1 MRKVFHSDS
10 PTGQYVADA
19 AVLCCF
25 DHRISAAVRKFLKKL
40 GIERADMIVVAGG
53 AKTLA
58 SPRNDFEQ
66 DFILEQVRMSIR
78 LHATKRVLV
87 MSHSDCATYGG
98 LSHFKGDRD
107 AEAEH
112 HRGELLRARDLLTA
126 NFPNIVVEPYFVKF
140 DGVWQLN
147 ESGVIP
153 LTPVAGKPI
162 DDPRLM
168 PTLEAPEYARKYSR
182 RR

>member
-1 MRKVFHSDS
+1 MRKIFHFDS
-10 PTGQYVADA
+10 PAEPYVADA

-25 DHRISAAVRKFLKKL
+25 DHRISTAVRKFWKKQ

-78 LHATKRVLV
+78 LHQTKRVLV

-98 LSHFKGDRD
+98 LDHFKGDRI
-107 AEAEH
+107 AEAAH
-112 HRGELLRARDLLTA
+112 HRSELLRAAELLTT
-126 NFPNIVVEPYFVKF
+126 NFSGISAEPYFVTF
-140 DGVWQLN
+140 DGIWEVRQAGAGTKK
-147 ESGVIP
+147 E
-153 LTPVAGKPI
+153 VA
-162 DDPRLM
+162 
-168 PTLEAPEYARKYSR
+168 
-182 RR
+182 

>member
-1 MRKVFHSDS
+1 MRKIFHFDS
-10 PTGQYVADA
+10 PADPYVADA

-25 DHRISAAVRKFLKKL
+25 DARISQAVRKFLRKQN
-40 GIERADMIVVAGG
+40 IERPDMIIVAGG

-78 LHATKRVLV
+78 LHQTKRVLV

-98 LSHFKGDRD
+98 LAHFNGDRA

-112 HRGELLRARDLLTA
+112 HRQELHRAAELLDAK
-126 NFPNIVVEPYFVKF
+126 FPGISVEPYFVKF
-140 DGVWQLN
+140 DGVWEVL
-147 ESGVIP
+147 P
-153 LTPVAGKPI
+153 DMA
-162 DDPRLM
+162 
-168 PTLEAPEYARKYSR
+168 ARNDAMRSR
-182 RR
+182 KGAIL